1 MCDSADRSVMT
12 RRVAN
17 WRLDGRSATRASG
30 TTEPRRGD
38 APELLPPVHRRTV
51 RSVRELTNA
60 LDVSQSAVSQH
71 LRALREAGLVAARPV
86 GARRLYRVDRDGLGE
101 VRAWVD
107 SFWDDILTAF
117 AAHTRAAV
125 TAQTDMPTPKER
137 G

>member
-1 MCDSADRSVMT
+1 MANAEVALDALGDPT
-12 RRVAN
+12 RR
-17 WRLDGRSATRASG
+17 RILDLL
-30 TTEPRRGD
+30 RGD
-38 APELLPPVHRRTV
+38 E
-51 RSVRELTNA
+51 RSVRELTDA

-125 TAQTDMPTPKER
+125 TARTDMPTPKER